1 MFNFKAM
8 SYRKDRPKNEVNA
21 GSMADIAFLLLIFF
35 LVTTQIATDKGLPMV
50 LPPKTDVI
58 TDTPINERNIL
69 KIQINSLDQLLVE
82 EELLEDISQLRAMV
96 YDFVLNFRSPNAKKV
111 VDDISDVEVFN
122 SLPSSMKSHI
132 RANLGKDTS
141 SDGPSKAVVS
151 IKTDRGSTYQKYIEV
166 MDEVF
171 AAYYKIYGE
180 RVGLSAEE
188 YRKLN
193 RTDPEQR
200 YLYDKGKR
208 GINKAVSLAEP
219 TKAAEN

>member
-1 MFNFKAM
+1 M
-8 SYRKDRPKNEVNA
+8 SYQRNRPKQEVNA

-58 TDTPINERNIL
+58 TDAPINERNIL
-69 KIQINSLDQLLVE
+69 KVQINSLDKLMVE
-82 EELLEDISQLRAMV
+82 DEPLENISELRDMV
-96 YDFVLNFRSPNAKKV
+96 YDFVLNFGKPNEKKV
-111 VDDISDVEVFN
+111 IDDVSDVEVFN
-122 SLPSSMKSHI
+122 SLPVSMKTHI
-132 RANLGKDTS
+132 RANLSKETS

-193 RTDPEQR
+193 RNDPQQR
-200 YLYDKGKR
+200 YLYDKGKQ

-219 TKAAEN
+219 TKVGGS

>member
-1 MFNFKAM
+1 M
-8 SYRKDRPKNEVNA
+8 SYQRNRPKQEVNA

-58 TDTPINERNIL
+58 TDAPINERNIL
-69 KIQINSLDQLLVE
+69 TIQINSLDRVLVE
-82 EELLEDISQLRAMV
+82 EEPLEDMSQLREMV
-96 YDFVLNFRSPNAKKV
+96 YGFVLNFGRPNEKKV
-111 VDDISDVEVFN
+111 VDDVSDVEVFN
-122 SLPSSMKSHI
+122 SLPASMKNHI
-132 RANLGKDTS
+132 KVNLSKETS

-151 IKTDRGSTYQKYIEV
+151 IKTDRGSSYERYIEL

-180 RVGLSAEE
+180 RVGLTAEE

-193 RTDPEQR
+193 RNDPEQR
-200 YLYDKGKR
+200 YLYDKGKQ
-208 GINKAVSLAEP
+208 GINKAISLAEP
-219 TKAAEN
+219 TKVGGS